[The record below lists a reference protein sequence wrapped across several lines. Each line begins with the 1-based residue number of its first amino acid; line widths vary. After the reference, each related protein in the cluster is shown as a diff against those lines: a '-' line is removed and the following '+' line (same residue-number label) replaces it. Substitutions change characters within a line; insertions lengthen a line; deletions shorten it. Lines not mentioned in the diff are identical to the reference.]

1 MYIACRQNTAAEYIV
16 NRPIMDLCLAV
27 ERKLGMRLS
36 RLWWDQPALNILG
49 IRTWHAEAEGWEKM
63 GME

>member
-1 MYIACRQNTAAEYIV
+1 
-16 NRPIMDLCLAV
+16 MDLCLAV

-49 IRTWHAEAEGWEKM
+49 IRSGHAAAEGWEKM